1 MNTYSFD
8 TVLEIVEEM
17 SDDEQMTLI
26 ELIRKHQIEKRRDEM
41 AHNIALANKDYGN
54 GNVFRGSVDDI
65 IRTYAKERDV
75 GAIHELPLR

>member
-1 MNTYSFD
+1 MNAYSFD

-26 ELIRKHQIEKRRDEM
+26 ELIRKHQIEKRRDQM
-41 AHNIALANKDYGN
+41 ARNIALANEDYVN

-65 IRTYAKERDV
+65 MA
-75 GAIHELPLR
+75 ELTR